1 MIRERLELIG
11 LRLWSIPYAIW
22 TFVGTIVFCL
32 IMLLGKLILGF
43 PCWLWTGDSMSW
55 VPDWNFPLPTFVD
68 YDSFRNRLE
77 AKQQKFNEK
86 NKKR

>member
-55 VPDWNFPLPTFVD
+55 VPDWDFPLPTFVD
-68 YDSFRNRLE
+68 YDSFRDRLE
-77 AKQQKFNEK
+77 AKQKKFNEK
-86 NKKR
+86 FKK

>member
-32 IMLLGKLILGF
+32 IMILGKLILGF

-55 VPDWNFPLPTFVD
+55 VPDWDFPLPTFVD
-68 YDSFRNRLE
+68 YDSFRDRLE
-77 AKQQKFNEK
+77 AKQKKFNEK
-86 NKKR
+86 YNKR

>member
-77 AKQQKFNEK
+77 AKQKKFNEK

>member
-22 TFVGTIVFCL
+22 TFVGTIVFCI

-68 YDSFRNRLE
+68 YDSFRDRLE
-77 AKQQKFNEK
+77 AKQKKFNEK
-86 NKKR
+86 YNKR

>member
-1 MIRERLELIG
+1 MNRERLELIG

-68 YDSFRNRLE
+68 YDSFRDRLE
-77 AKQQKFNEK
+77 AKQKKFNEK
-86 NKKR
+86 YKK

>member
-11 LRLWSIPYAIW
+11 LRLWSILYAIW

-68 YDSFRNRLE
+68 YDSFRDRLE
-77 AKQQKFNEK
+77 AKQKKFNEK
-86 NKKR
+86 YKK

>member
-55 VPDWNFPLPTFVD
+55 VK
-68 YDSFRNRLE
+68 YCSF
-77 AKQQKFNEK
+77 KI
-86 NKKR
+86 

>member
-77 AKQQKFNEK
+77 AKQKKFNEK
-86 NKKR
+86 FKK

>member
-55 VPDWNFPLPTFVD
+55 VPDWNYPLPTFVD
-68 YDSFRNRLE
+68 YDSFRDRLE
-77 AKQQKFNEK
+77 AKQKKFNEK
-86 NKKR
+86 FKK